1 MTNILVLKIAL
12 SSETETLLTQI
23 SDICT
28 EQSIAFFV
36 AGATAREVLL
46 HHVHGR
52 KIGRKTR
59 DIDIAIFVDNWQQ
72 FEELKAVLIAQGA
85 TVFKGNA
92 HHLLWQDN
100 ELDIIPFGN
109 IAVENT
115 LAWPPDRAIVMAV
128 DGFLEAFQQAAPVRL
143 SNGSVLLFCSLPGLA
158 LLKLFAWRDRGNQ
171 NGKDALDL
179 FTIIS
184 EYSHIEEDRIYDIP
198 LDIDNFDSDPDRLG
212 AFLLGTDVTSLLQQ
226 TAENETF
233 MQLLQLQTPRL
244 VDAIVHQYSRDTPAR
259 VEQLIE
265 DFWLGITT
273 PLE

>member
-1 MTNILVLKIAL
+1 MTNTLELKTAL
-12 SSETETLLTQI
+12 SSETEVLLTQI
-23 SDICT
+23 SGICM

-59 DIDIAIFVDNWQQ
+59 DIDIAIFVDRWQQ
-72 FEELKAVLIAQGA
+72 FDTLKTALIVQGA
-85 TVFKGNA
+85 TAIKGNT
-92 HHLLWQDN
+92 HRLIWQGN

-115 LAWPPDRAIVMAV
+115 IAWPPDREIVMAV
-128 DGFLEAFQQAAPVRL
+128 DGFLEAFQQAVAVRL
-143 SNGSVLLFCSLPGLA
+143 SHGNVLLFCSLPGLA

-171 NGKDALDL
+171 NGKDAIDL

-184 EYSHIEEDRIYDIP
+184 EYGHIEEERIYDIP

-212 AFLLGTDVTSLLQQ
+212 AFLLGADVTSLLPPA
-226 TAENETF
+226 TASDTF
-233 MQLLQLQTPRL
+233 TQLLPLQNPRL
-244 VDAIVHQYSRDTPAR
+244 VDAIVSQYGRDTPAR

-265 DFWLGITT
+265 DFWQGVNHSA
-273 PLE
+273 